1 MTPRWVGGRERVYV
15 CVFIGVWVG
24 GWERERECVCLSTNM
39 WRGKLCVC
47 VFECCFLECRV
58 AVSCLCIATGSLMM
72 VGSVAKKCSSHPR
85 EPFA

>member
-1 MTPRWVGGRERVYV
+1 MCV
-15 CVFIGVWVG
+15 CVFEYKSV
-24 GWERERECVCLSTNM
+24 ERKIV
-39 WRGKLCVC
+39 CVC

-58 AVSCLCIATGSLMM
+58 AVSCLCIATGSVM

>member
-1 MTPRWVGGRERVYV
+1 MYGEEN
-15 CVFIGVWVG
+15 CV
-24 GWERERECVCLSTNM
+24 
-39 WRGKLCVC
+39 CVC

-58 AVSCLCIATGSLMM
+58 AVSCLCIATGSVM